1 MTSNEILRADLLD
14 IIFDGRNKKYGAY
27 DLRRSYNSRMYI
39 SLFLSLGSMIVLL
52 LWVGKGETKISS
64 GKPLYKDSFFLKPSI
79 LPPIEKIPELKLP
92 SPVTSSA
99 VAEGSYSRIKLVEDP
114 KEERELLPVSD
125 LETMAIGI
133 NNIPGDE
140 ISFND
145 RVPIPGTGE
154 GKTDSVI
161 HREAEHDIATVDE
174 LPEFPGGM
182 KAWINYLRR
191 NLVAPASLE
200 AGESKTVIIN
210 FKVDTD
216 GSITSFYVKQSAGRE
231 FDNEVM
237 RVIKK
242 MPKWKPAI
250 KNGKPVAVPFF
261 QPVTFVGTEQ

>member
-27 DLRRSYNSRMYI
+27 DLRRSYNSRMYL
-39 SLFLSLGSMIVLL
+39 SLFLSLGTVIVLL
-52 LWVGKGETKISS
+52 LLVGKGESKLLS
-64 GKPLYKDSFFLKPSI
+64 GKPLYNDSVILKPSI
-79 LPPIEKIPELKLP
+79 LPPIEKMPELKP
-92 SPVTSSA
+92 PTPVTSSA
-99 VAEGSYSRIKLVEDP
+99 VAEGSYSKIKLVEDP
-114 KEERELLPVSD
+114 KEERELRPVHE
-125 LETMAIGI
+125 LENMAIGI
-133 NNIPGDE
+133 NNIPGNE
-140 ISFND
+140 VSFND
-145 RVPIPGTGE
+145 LVPIHGTGE
-154 GKTDSVI
+154 GNTDSSI
-161 HREAEHDIATVDE
+161 HRIAEHDIATVDE
-174 LPEFPGGM
+174 LPEFPGGV
-182 KAWINYLRR
+182 KAWLSYLRR
-191 NLVAPASLE
+191 HLVAPASLE